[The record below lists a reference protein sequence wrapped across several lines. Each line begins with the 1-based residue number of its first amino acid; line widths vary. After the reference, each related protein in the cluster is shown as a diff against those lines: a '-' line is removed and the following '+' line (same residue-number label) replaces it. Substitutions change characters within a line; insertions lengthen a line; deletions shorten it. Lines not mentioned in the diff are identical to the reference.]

1 MDALNAT
8 LSRVSEATAE
18 RLPKNVSEWAVPAA
32 AATAALI
39 VGLNLVWANK
49 DDKSPPV
56 VSSWIPWIGSQWALD
71 KDPDAFVRA
80 AQLSEIQNDV
90 VEQKFPGGIFGAKT
104 TGRIMYYVTDTALI
118 NQVYKQPKNFAIS
131 LVQMEWGK
139 NCFSFSDKAMFGS
152 PALTTE
158 IFPHLDRSM
167 APVNMMG
174 LVESFERCLANA
186 IKTFPVPQPGSS
198 VSLQDFVLRLA
209 HRATGAAYYGPTFD
223 VEKFWD
229 DWQGFDD
236 GVYKV
241 ALAYPVPLCPHFVK
255 CRERVIQRFLE
266 YLDDPAHE
274 PSEMIGEQE
283 RMAREIA
290 KLDRR
295 DLGVLIMS
303 DYWPLMANVP
313 WGSLW
318 LLILQL
324 QRSEGFAPIL
334 AELDAAGEAWA
345 ATQPDPTVSYLSN
358 LTAFFQ
364 SQPQIPL
371 FQSTYN
377 EVLRFTSDSYS
388 MRGVV
393 PDEGAILGGYKFKK
407 NDTLIMST
415 RSVHFDEALFGED
428 AKQFNPRRW
437 LGSLSEEAKG
447 SFRPYGGG
455 VSMCSGRHFASYHV
469 KIFLTTLL
477 HTFRFEVDKVK
488 SPGPSP
494 VTISSENRGFGL
506 RRPQGELFVKV
517 TRI

>member
-8 LSRVSEATAE
+8 ISRVSQATAE

-49 DDKSPPV
+49 DKNSPPM

-71 KDPDAFVRA
+71 TDPDAFMRA
-80 AQLSEIQNDV
+80 AQLSNIQTTCLKAFR
-90 VEQKFPGGIFGAKT
+90 QKFPDGIFGAKT
-104 TGRIMYYVTDTALI
+104 TGRIMYYVTDAALI
-118 NQVYKQPKNFAIS
+118 NQVYKQPKSFAMS

-139 NCFSFSDKAMFGS
+139 NCFSHSDKALFS
-152 PALTTE
+152 TPVLLTE
-158 IFPHLDRSM
+158 IFPHMDRSM
-167 APVNMMG
+167 APMNIIG
-174 LVESFERCLANA
+174 LVESFEQRLSKA
-186 IKTFPVPQPGSS
+186 IKTSS
-198 VSLQDFVLRLA
+198 RHWRRLLRA
-209 HRATGAAYYGPTFD
+209 DID

-274 PSEMIGEQE
+274 PCDMIAEME
-283 RMAREIA
+283 RMARDA

-295 DLGVLIMS
+295 DLGVMIMAC
-303 DYWPLMANVP
+303 YWPLMANVP
-313 WGSLW
+313 WGSFW
-318 LLILQL
+318 LLALQL
-324 QRSEGFAPIL
+324 QRSEGLAPLL
-334 AELDAAGEAWA
+334 AELDAAGEAWSS
-345 ATQPDPTVSYLSN
+345 TQPDPTFSYLSN

-364 SQPQIPL
+364 SQPQLSL
-371 FQSTYN
+371 FQSTIN

-415 RSVHFDEALFGED
+415 RSVHFDEALFGKDVKE
-428 AKQFNPRRW
+428 FNPRRW

-455 VSMCSGRHFASYHV
+455 VSMCGGRHFASYHV

-517 TRI
+517 KRI

>member
-8 LSRVSEATAE
+8 ISRVTEATTDK
-18 RLPKNVSEWAVPAA
+18 LPKNVSEWAVPAA
-32 AATAALI
+32 AATAALV
-39 VGLNLVWANK
+39 VGLNLVWAHNREK
-49 DDKSPPV
+49 DKSPPM
-56 VSSWIPWIGSQWALD
+56 VSSWIPWIGSQWAID
-71 KDPDAFVRA
+71 KDPDAFMRA
-80 AQLSEIQNDV
+80 AQKN
-90 VEQKFPGGIFGAKT
+90 FPGGVFGAKT
-104 TGRIMYYVTDTALI
+104 TGRTMYYVTESALI
-118 NQVYKQPKNFAIS
+118 NQVYKQPKSFAIS

-139 NCFSFSDKAMFGS
+139 NCFSFSDKALFGT
-152 PALTTE
+152 PTLTAE

-167 APVNMMG
+167 APTNMMG
-174 LVESFERCLANA
+174 LVESFEHFLKNA
-186 IKTFPVPQPGSS
+186 IKTCPVPSPGSS

-209 HRATGAAYYGPTFD
+209 HRATGAAYFGPTFD
-223 VEKFWD
+223 VEKFWE

-236 GVYKV
+236 GVWKV

-266 YLDDPAHE
+266 YLDEAHE
-274 PSEMIGEQE
+274 PSDLIGEQE
-283 RMAREIA
+283 RMARDVDMD
-290 KLDRR
+290 KR
-295 DLGVLIMS
+295 DLGVLMMS
-303 DYWPLMANVP
+303 SYWPLMANVP
-313 WGSLW
+313 WGSFW
-318 LLILQL
+318 LLIFQL
-324 QRSEGFAPIL
+324 QRSEGLAPII
-334 AELDAAGEAWA
+334 AELDAAGAAWA
-345 ATQPDPTVSYLSN
+345 STQPDPSVSYLSN

-364 SQPQIPL
+364 SQPHIPL
-371 FQSTYN
+371 LQSTIN

-393 PDEGAILGGYKFKK
+393 PDEGAVLGGYKLKK

-415 RSVHFDEALFGED
+415 RSVHFDESLFGRD
-428 AKQFNPRRW
+428 AKEFNPKRFMD
-437 LGSLSEEAKG
+437 LGEEGKG

-469 KIFLTTLL
+469 KILLTTLL
-477 HTFRFEVDKVK
+477 HTFRFEVDKAK